1 MSIDRIDR
9 IGRTLS
15 AAAMGLLLAA
25 IPAAA
30 QEITIGLTMVKSGPL
45 KVAGE
50 TTETGV
56 DIAVAEINAKGGING
71 KKIRL
76 LKFDTG
82 SDPKQA
88 ATATQKYV
96 QDDGALAII
105 GPLSSGEAAVAFP
118 TGERLGIVQMPN
130 AASAPNLTGNFSYAW
145 RLTQDGGKQF
155 TRLLTSLKNKGIKI
169 DKAEILYVSDERV
182 SATSGTQFY
191 PAIFKA
197 AGITYGEPV
206 AFQYKSF
213 DLAPQVA
220 QIMERKPDV
229 VALAATVDSAGKAI
243 KELRRQGFT
252 GRVIGSQIFA
262 DPNALDLFGKDADG
276 LIIVAGFW
284 ADRNDASK
292 AFTAK
297 FAEENAKRGMP
308 TKKVPHHTDAQ
319 AYDIVYLLKQ
329 AMEKAGVTGDPAKLA
344 QERTA
349 VRDALK
355 GIRFTGVTG
364 DNTCF
369 NAARD
374 AQLPGFVIEIK
385 DMQWTLYDQ
394 HPAEACPQ

>member
-1 MSIDRIDR
+1 MTITTRMREVRS
-9 IGRTLS
+9 LALAS
-15 AAAMGLLLAA
+15 LCALLATA
-25 IPAAA
+25 PAVAQ
-30 QEITIGLTMVKSGPL
+30 QEITLGLTMVKSGPL

-50 TTETGV
+50 TTETAV

-76 LKFDTG
+76 LKYDTG
-82 SDPKQA
+82 SDPRQA
-88 ATATQKYV
+88 ATATQKFA

-118 TGERLGIVQMPN
+118 TGERLGILQMPN
-130 AASAPNLTGNFSYAW
+130 AASAPNLTGNFQYAW
-145 RLTQDGGKQF
+145 RLTQDEGKQF
-155 TRLLTSLKNKGIKI
+155 TRLLNSLRKKSVKI

-197 AGITYGEPV
+197 NGIAYGEPV

-213 DLAPQVA
+213 DLSPQVA
-220 QIMERKPDV
+220 QIIERKPDV

-276 LIIVAGFW
+276 LIIVAGYW
-284 ADRNDASK
+284 SDRNDATRS
-292 AFTAK
+292 FTAK
-297 FAEENAKRGMP
+297 FGDENAKRGMP
-308 TKKVPHHTDAQ
+308 AKKIPHHTDAQ

-329 AMEKAGVTGDPAKLA
+329 VMEKANITGDPAKLA
-344 QERTA
+344 AERTA
-349 VRDALK
+349 IRDGLK
-355 GIRFTGVTG
+355 GLRFTGVTG

-369 NAARD
+369 DAARD
-374 AQLPGFVIEIK
+374 AHLPGFVIEIK
-385 DMQWTLYDQ
+385 DLQWTLYDQ
-394 HPAEACPQ
+394 HPADPC

>member
-9 IGRTLS
+9 IGRTLT

-56 DIAVAEINAKGGING
+56 DIAVAEINAKGGIAG

-145 RLTQDGGKQF
+145 RLTQDEGKQF
-155 TRLLTSLKNKGIKI
+155 TRLLTSLKTKGIKI

-197 AGITYGEPV
+197 AGITHGEPI

-213 DLAPQVA
+213 DLSPQVA

-284 ADRNDASK
+284 ADRNEASK

-385 DMQWTLYDQ
+385 DLQWTLYDQ
-394 HPAEACPQ
+394 HAAEACPQ